1 MKVLFLKDLEGKG
14 KEGEVKEVKDGFA
27 RNYLIPRG
35 IAVEATEENLRKF
48 EEKKRIE
55 EYREKKR
62 LTIAKDIKKKI
73 DKLSL
78 TIKAKAGQDD
88 KLFGAIT
95 SEDISKEIK
104 KVSGIDIDKHQI
116 VLEEPIKKLGIY
128 KIPVKVDEKVT
139 AFLRIWVIKE
149 E

>member
-88 KLFGAIT
+88 KLFGAVT